1 MFLGDENNPKPTS
14 VRNVS
19 YKANEKSMN
28 AYAEMEPLDDN
39 INAYISNTM

>member
-14 VRNVS
+14 VS

-28 AYAEMEPLDDN
+28 AYAEMEPLDEN
-39 INAYISNTM
+39 INAYISTTM